1 LYDHGKISSEVIRQE
16 RFKQIL
22 SAFQV
27 MDAALVETLSVEY
40 LHHSPRKGGL
50 VPHTTEVLT
59 YLSKKYSLTV
69 ITNGFEDIQFL
80 KLASGNLTGF
90 FNHVVTSQKAGF
102 KKPAREIFDYALSLN
117 NIKPHQAIMIGDN
130 LLTDI
135 AGARNAGVDVI
146 YFNPEGVPSEAE
158 VTHEIRSLA
167 ELYALL

>member
-1 LYDHGKISSEVIRQE
+1 
-16 RFKQIL
+16 
-22 SAFQV
+22 
-27 MDAALVETLSVEY
+27 
-40 LHHSPRKGGL
+40 
-50 VPHTTEVLT
+50 
-59 YLSKKYSLTV
+59 V

-146 YFNPEGVPSEAE
+146 YFNPEGMPSEAE